1 MTSGT
6 TIRGSV
12 VFLDT
17 SDGGRASSVDS
28 RECCLSW
35 SFPISVSCSS
45 ISATDQQIGHLLL
58 VIQREYF
65 IRHPPNLVNLRIGH
79 WSIVH
84 FNTLCLL
91 LGLRSCYDRIAI
103 PIGWLPFF
111 VIQHIASYQYTEIF
125 RKLWCQACLSLQHHF
140 SLAPQAPKDRKLYL
154 HRHTEP

>member
-111 VIQHIASYQYTEIF
+111 VIPTYRVLPIHGDLPEALVPSLFVFTTPF
-125 RKLWCQACLSLQHHF
+125 LS
-140 SLAPQAPKDRKLYL
+140 SSTSA
-154 HRHTEP
+154 EG